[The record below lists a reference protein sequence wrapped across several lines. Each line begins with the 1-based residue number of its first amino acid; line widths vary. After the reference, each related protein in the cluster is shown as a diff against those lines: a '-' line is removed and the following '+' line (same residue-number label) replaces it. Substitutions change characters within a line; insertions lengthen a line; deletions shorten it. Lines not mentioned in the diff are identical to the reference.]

1 LSLYERFSVPAIS
14 KAPAAH
20 DPRSPVAK
28 DRDRIIHSSAF
39 RRLQGKSQIVGV
51 EVGDFFR
58 TRITHTIECAQIG
71 RGIATAVAANEWHGV
86 VERAEDFPD
95 VVEAACLAHDLG
107 HAPFGHNGEQVLS
120 AMMRKHNSSLFEG
133 NAQSFRIVTQL
144 ESKANAPTKADPSKE
159 RWLGLDLTR
168 ATLRAL
174 MKYTELE
181 SRSML
186 KVEHATFGCYDDKAD
201 REYYEWVWEGAKN
214 PPRTVAAAIM
224 DTADD
229 IAYAVHDFEDG
240 VWAGMIPLQA
250 LLNEHDYSVRLLTEK
265 VRQRDR
271 KELFTESDL
280 TSTFAALFID
290 EEVAPKLEYL
300 RTIGYDRT
308 REARAE
314 LKNYTAWLIGEL
326 MGAVT
331 AGGSFVEPV
340 GDVARRIAMLKAFA
354 WQWMIERTDIETIQ
368 FGPKRLVQR
377 IFEGYCERP
386 EMLPRREEWQVIK
399 SKSTKRQRRGWV
411 RWPEKIRHI
420 CDHIAG
426 MTDGYAMPFT
436 PRCTEARNTEICT
449 SRTEVPSDPSRTLG
463 S

>member
-1 LSLYERFSVPAIS
+1 MSLYQRFAMPAAS
-14 KAPAAH
+14 KAPAAQ
-20 DPRSPVAK
+20 DSRSPVAK

-71 RGIATAVAANEWHGV
+71 RGIASAVAANEWHGV
-86 VERAEDFPD
+86 VEQPDDFPD

-107 HAPFGHNGEQVLS
+107 HPPFGHNGEQVLS
-120 AMMRKHNSSLFEG
+120 AMMRKHNAGLFEG

-144 ESKANAPTKADPSKE
+144 ESKTNAPTRADPLRE

-168 ATLRAL
+168 ATLRAV

-181 SRSML
+181 NKSML
-186 KVEHATFGCYDDKAD
+186 KSDHPTFGCYNDAAD
-201 REYYEWVWEGAKN
+201 REYYEWVWEGAKT

-250 LLNEHDYSVRLLTEK
+250 LLNEQDYAVGLLSEK

-271 KELFTESDL
+271 KRLFAASDF
-280 TSTFAALFID
+280 SATFAALFSD
-290 EEVAPKLEYL
+290 QEAASKLEYL

-331 AGGSFVEPV
+331 SGGSFVEPA
-340 GDVARRIAMLKAFA
+340 GDVARRIAVLKAFA
-354 WQWMIERTDIETIQ
+354 WQWMIERTDIETIH
-368 FGPKRLVQR
+368 FGQKRLIQR

-386 EMLPRREEWQVIK
+386 EMLPRREEWEVIRRT
-399 SKSTKRQRRGWV
+399 STRRQRRGWG
-411 RWPEKIRHI
+411 RWPEKYRHV

-426 MTDGYAMPFT
+426 MTDGYAHAVYDQMYRAT
-436 PRCTEARNTEICT
+436 QHRDLHLTY
-449 SRTEVPSDPSRTLG
+449 
-463 S
+463 